1 MPDRS
6 DPRKRT
12 LSLGGYRL
20 PKGVS
25 TFYRNGWRLIFRDRS
40 RRAYGLPGE
49 RWIDL
54 GTHSDLIAARKAVEL
69 VQRFEL
75 GTYDPWK
82 DDIEALSLAEAV
94 ERYLGHDPALRAS
107 TLRERRYTLGAFSR
121 HFEGATLARIQSA
134 DVSSFLYSKELKAS
148 TRRGYHSKLRTFFRW
163 CLREGHLEQ
172 DPVSRLKPPKAE
184 ASTPAFLSAADV
196 ERLVRT
202 VEADYELRR
211 GTIAA
216 GPGGDGIIWLADVV
230 RFAVGTGLRLSEL
243 CALRWMDV
251 ELSEEGRVRRGGPV
265 GGRVYVRGYEAAGS
279 KVGRPFKTKT
289 GKERRVPLAAEAA
302 AVLRR
307 RRASRL
313 TEDPRETVFVGP
325 GGGPLAPGVVS
336 RRFRHYRRLAKLP
349 EEIHFHSLRHTCAS
363 WLATRGVS
371 LRIIQEVLGHAD
383 VKSTQIYA
391 HLASEVDGQIT
402 EALDATL
409 DAARASEREVR
420 GKAAQT
426 VSRADLIAALQ
437 ELIGAS

>member
-1 MPDRS
+1 MLKLPLVYKMPQIGLHSRLQQWQGLFEDAKDARQIG
-6 DPRKRT
+6 PRKRT

-75 GTYDPWK
+75 GTYDRK
-82 DDIEALSLAEAV
+82 RL
-94 ERYLGHDPALRAS
+94 
-107 TLRERRYTLGAFSR
+107 
-121 HFEGATLARIQSA
+121 
-134 DVSSFLYSKELKAS
+134 DV
-148 TRRGYHSKLRTFFRW
+148 H
-163 CLREGHLEQ
+163 H
-172 DPVSRLKPPKAE
+172 
-184 ASTPAFLSAADV
+184 
-196 ERLVRT
+196 
-202 VEADYELRR
+202 
-211 GTIAA
+211 
-216 GPGGDGIIWLADVV
+216 
-230 RFAVGTGLRLSEL
+230 
-243 CALRWMDV
+243 
-251 ELSEEGRVRRGGPV
+251 